1 MRKAKTM
8 FNILRNL
15 MVALFLVGG
24 FGAVSLPAHAD
35 SLDDARA
42 AGQVGERAD
51 GYVALVDTGAPAN
64 IKKLVDDVN
73 AKRRAAY
80 QKIAAEKSVPTE
92 QIAAITAEKIIREIL
107 KPGMYYMDAS
117 GSWKQ
122 K

>member
-1 MRKAKTM
+1 MRNAFRSLLATLLL
-8 FNILRNL
+8 I
-15 MVALFLVGG
+15 GG
-24 FGAVSLPAHAD
+24 LGLASAPAHAD
-35 SLDDARA
+35 AFDDARA

-51 GYVALVDTGAPAN
+51 GYAAVVDPAAPAN
-64 IKKLVDDVN
+64 VKNLVNDIN

-80 QKIAAEKSVPTE
+80 QKIADEKGVPIE

-107 KPGMYYMDAS
+107 QPGMYYMDAS